1 MTERI
6 IRNGFHDALQD
17 VAIRLFDSQNRVQN
31 LETELAKFV
40 ECTDYCCDSR
50 VGHRDRCVFHKE
62 GE

>member
-17 VAIRLFDSQNRVQN
+17 MAIRLFDSQNRVQN

-40 ECTDYCCDSR
+40 ECTEWICAPEGS
-50 VGHRDRCVFHKE
+50 HRSMVVYHKE